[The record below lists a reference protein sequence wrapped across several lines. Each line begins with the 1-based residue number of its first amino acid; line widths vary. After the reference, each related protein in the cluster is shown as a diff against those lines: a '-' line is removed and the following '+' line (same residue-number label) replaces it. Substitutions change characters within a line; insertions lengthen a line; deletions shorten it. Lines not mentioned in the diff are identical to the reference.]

1 MGIEVKLRCSECE
14 TIREVELKPE
24 EKEIDCVICGRR
36 MANLTGEEF
45 QEITQQQ
52 KSQKT
57 MGIIA
62 LVCLFISVI
71 CVVMWAGDTAGWTSG
86 VMLTA
91 EGKPAP
97 ATGPI
102 EPNMGMFIGFCVTGL
117 ATLVLSII
125 ASMKRHV
132 VEF

>member
-14 TIREVELKPE
+14 TIREVELKQE

-36 MANLTGEEF
+36 MANLTAEEF
-45 QEITQQQ
+45 SEIGQQQ
-52 KSQKT
+52 KSQRT

-62 LVCLFISVI
+62 LVCLFLAVI
-71 CVVMWAGDTAGWTSG
+71 CVIMWAGDSAGWASG
-86 VMLTA
+86 YVLD
-91 EGKPAP
+91 EQGKAIK

-117 ATLVLSII
+117 ASLVLSIM

>member
-14 TIREVELKPE
+14 TIRDVDLKQE
-24 EKEIDCVICGRR
+24 EKEIDCIICGRR
-36 MANLTGEEF
+36 MANLTAEEF
-45 QEITQQQ
+45 SEIGQQQ

-57 MGIIA
+57 LGIVG
-62 LVCLFISVI
+62 LVCLVLSIVFVI
-71 CVVMWAGDTAGWTSG
+71 MWAGDSAGWTSG
-86 VMLTA
+86 VTLTP
-91 EGKPAP
+91 EGTPTQ

-102 EPNMGMFIGFCVTGL
+102 EPNMGMFIAFCITGL
-117 ATLVLSII
+117 ASLVLSIM